1 MADFT
6 HGFWSWFVGISMI
19 ISIIAVFVLVKSLTM
34 RRRGPNDAPV
44 ETMGH
49 IWDETLEEYN
59 NPMPRWWLN
68 LFYITLAWGFVY
80 LALYPG
86 LGAFKG
92 LLGWSQVNRYEEE
105 IAAAAVRYGPL
116 FEQYQQVPVADLAA
130 NNDAIKIGER
140 LFSTYCTTC
149 HGSDAR
155 GARGFPNLRDN
166 DWLHGS
172 EPEQITA
179 TITNGRSSIMPAWG
193 EILGEGKVLAVTS
206 HIQQLSG
213 RTVDATTAASG
224 KKVYAVYCIACHGAD
239 GGGNQLL
246 GAPNLKD
253 DIWLYGGSAAKI
265 AESVA
270 AGRNGTMPPH
280 GEFLGPAKIQLL
292 SAYVYRFR
300 MLKNE

>member
-116 FEQYQQVPVADLAA
+116 FEQYQQVHRGGDGRRSRYP
-130 NNDAIKIGER
+130 
-140 LFSTYCTTC
+140 
-149 HGSDAR
+149 
-155 GARGFPNLRDN
+155 GAR
-166 DWLHGS
+166 HGQGEPS
-172 EPEQITA
+172 E
-179 TITNGRSSIMPAWG
+179 G
-193 EILGEGKVLAVTS
+193 ED
-206 HIQQLSG
+206 SG
-213 RTVDATTAASG
+213 S
-224 KKVYAVYCIACHGAD
+224 
-239 GGGNQLL
+239 
-246 GAPNLKD
+246 
-253 DIWLYGGSAAKI
+253 SAAPLD
-265 AESVA
+265 
-270 AGRNGTMPPH
+270 RWPP
-280 GEFLGPAKIQLL
+280 
-292 SAYVYRFR
+292 
-300 MLKNE
+300 